1 MLFGTL
7 LLGATTTFVSC
18 KDYDDDISNLQTQ
31 IDKLATADEL
41 TSQISTMTSA
51 ISTAKQEAVAQA
63 EAAAKVATAAQSAA
77 DKAQSA
83 ADAAQAKADELEKS
97 GATKTEVEA
106 AQAAADAAKAAADE
120 AATKAAADLEAAQ
133 KALQTAI
140 DAAQKAADDAAA
152 AAKQANEDLA
162 AYKTSNSAAVEENAT
177 AIEKAQKAADAA
189 AKAAADAN
197 TLADTANKLAA
208 SKITAA
214 EAQAAISKAL
224 ESYATAADLTAL
236 DNRLKKIEALLVA
249 DDATGAGKVDLAA
262 MKASVDSIDTKL
274 KALIGEYSTM
284 VTSVSLYQT
293 GIQHLSGSGCVS
305 GYQYAD
311 GSYRYCSWYKSYN
324 EGTGEYKWDYGYY
337 TYSGGTPT
345 FHSVDNVDTYVYT
358 YGSTNPFYLSFEKV
372 EEQTTKFPA
381 KTGVADQQI
390 EFKKGTTKTCYA
402 YLYVRVSPTTA
413 VLNMDSVH
421 LMNSQGA
428 DLDEYV
434 TCDSVYR
441 NNTLLTTVSGTRSGE
456 NGLWTLRFKLKD
468 DYDPESFAAAV
479 KKDNSNILFSVAVT
493 NTKLNGSDD
502 RRVISEYGVAVN
514 AYEASHAKNEFA
526 ISDLEGKFVYG
537 SQIHNRYLKTELQ
550 EEPTTGIDEKV
561 WKDDNSPAT
570 YENIKTDGDDFNAY
584 TRKTADAAK
593 LSDYKKDNRQYRS
606 IIPVEVNKDIQI
618 IVDPRL
624 YDYSGSETG
633 YGQYGSYNY
642 NDSIKGFYVTLD
654 NDYAIESG
662 KSEYN
667 AWNSYEYE
675 NVGTNSQKA
684 KLIEGNVGTIKIKS
698 NSTINDIIGFRIYA
712 VNLDGTL
719 VDPDG
724 RAFYV
729 AVGNAIQTSITVS
742 GNVEAQEDYNASI
755 SDFIPVT
762 GIPSNATCTL
772 GNGVWSD
779 ENPKAKAH
787 YFTVKYYKADKKTE
801 ITDGKDIKDAAYVRF
816 VMPNAGY
823 YLNDETYTQTLTL
836 YDKNAEAGAMVK
848 IKDIVFKMTKTL
860 PSTHEPALTVRE
872 NQGRSDAEIYA
883 LLKPYTGNNIAAYAF
898 PAVNS
903 ATIDFTQVFSNL
915 DASDTHYTFTLTGAA
930 YDTDGNVVNNTFG
943 STYSPSISTDFVDDK
958 IHSLSYD
965 YTYKKISA
973 YMKDG
978 SPVYEQDYKVT
989 GKTFTTKLTD
999 WHYNSSFSN
1008 AAWTSAYTKA
1018 GGNTIQWLSDG
1029 TGSATMDLAN
1039 VDKIANSYN
1048 AELFTLTLANMVA
1061 NDLVRYQNDAKL
1073 VGGDTY
1079 FSVSQSSNKL
1089 IFTQKNSN
1097 QAPQADISCKVQF
1110 TVKDAFGHKTTISLP
1125 VTVKKPVAK

>member
-1 MLFGTL
+1 
-7 LLGATTTFVSC
+7 
-18 KDYDDDISNLQTQ
+18 
-31 IDKLATADEL
+31 L
-41 TSQISTMTSA
+41 T
-51 ISTAKQEAVAQA
+51 
-63 EAAAKVATAAQSAA
+63 
-77 DKAQSA
+77 
-83 ADAAQAKADELEKS
+83 
-97 GATKTEVEA
+97 
-106 AQAAADAAKAAADE
+106 
-120 AATKAAADLEAAQ
+120 
-133 KALQTAI
+133 
-140 DAAQKAADDAAA
+140 
-152 AAKQANEDLA
+152 
-162 AYKTSNSAAVEENAT
+162 
-177 AIEKAQKAADAA
+177 
-189 AKAAADAN
+189 
-197 TLADTANKLAA
+197 
-208 SKITAA
+208 
-214 EAQAAISKAL
+214 
-224 ESYATAADLTAL
+224 
-236 DNRLKKIEALLVA
+236 
-249 DDATGAGKVDLAA
+249 
-262 MKASVDSIDTKL
+262 
-274 KALIGEYSTM
+274 
-284 VTSVSLYQT
+284 
-293 GIQHLSGSGCVS
+293 
-305 GYQYAD
+305 
-311 GSYRYCSWYKSYN
+311 
-324 EGTGEYKWDYGYY
+324 
-337 TYSGGTPT
+337 
-345 FHSVDNVDTYVYT
+345 
-358 YGSTNPFYLSFEKV
+358 
-372 EEQTTKFPA
+372 
-381 KTGVADQQI
+381 
-390 EFKKGTTKTCYA
+390 
-402 YLYVRVSPTTA
+402 VRVSPTTA

-434 TCDSVYR
+434 YCDSVYR
-441 NNTLLTTVSGTRSGE
+441 SNTLLTTGSGTRSGE

-468 DYDPESFAAAV
+468 NYDPESFAAAV
-479 KKDNSNILFSVAVT
+479 TKDNSNILFSVAVT

-514 AYEASHAKNEFA
+514 AYEASHASNDFA
-526 ISDLEGKFVYG
+526 ISNLEGKFVDG
-537 SQIHNRYLKTELQ
+537 DEIHNRYLRTELQ
-550 EEPTTGIDEKV
+550 YESTEGIDEKV
-561 WKDDNSPAT
+561 WKDENSPAT

-584 TRKTADAAK
+584 TRKTASDAG
-593 LSDYKKDNRQYRS
+593 LSYGKKDNRQYYS
-606 IIPVEVNKDIQI
+606 VIPVEVNKDIQI
-618 IVDPRL
+618 IVDPSL
-624 YDYSGSETG
+624 YGKSEYVSGNGAWG
-633 YGQYGSYNY
+633 YYQYGSCGYNRC
-642 NDSIKGFYVTLD
+642 IKGFYVTLD

-684 KLIEGNVGTIKIKS
+684 KFFEGNVGTIKIKS

-742 GNVEAQEDYNASI
+742 GNVEAKEDYNYSV

-772 GNGVWSD
+772 GNGVWSG
-779 ENPKAKAH
+779 ENPKAKAS
-787 YFTVKYYKADKKTE
+787 YFTVEYYKADKKTQ
-801 ITDGKDIKDAAYVRF
+801 ITSGNDIKDVAYVRF
-816 VMPNAGY
+816 IMPNAGY

-836 YDKNAEAGAMVK
+836 YDKNAEGGAKVK

-898 PAVNS
+898 PAVTS

-958 IHSLSYD
+958 IHSLSYN

-1018 GGNTIQWLSDG
+1018 GGNTIQWKSDG
-1029 TGSATMDLAN
+1029 TGSATMDLSN

-1048 AELFTLTLANMVA
+1048 AELFTMTLASMVA

-1079 FSVSQSSNKL
+1079 FTVEQSSNKL
-1089 IFTQKNSN
+1089 TFTQKNSS

-1110 TVKDAFGHKTTISLP
+1110 TIKDAFGHKTTISLP